1 MPIPAQ
7 QPTVIPAVKKKTFS
21 DLWLYNVNIH
31 APTTNSGR
39 IYIEALP
46 YNPTLQEIGP
56 SSGLETISTD
66 LLFEAV
72 AAVPEVQAAYL
83 AIIDAIAPLRT
94 WINTRQNPVAPEI
107 INELLPPPPE
117 VIVPETVMT
126 TEVIAT
132 VTEPTATYTVISNPQ
147 DVTVEDIVT
156 DPGTI

>member
-1 MPIPAQ
+1 MAIPAQ
-7 QPTVIPAVKKKTFS
+7 NPTVVPSVSEKLFS
-21 DLWLYNVNIH
+21 ELWLYNVNIH

-83 AIIDAIAPLRT
+83 AIIDAIVPLRT
-94 WINTRQNPVAPEI
+94 WINTRNNPVAPEI
-107 INELLPPPPE
+107 IYP
-117 VIVPETVMT
+117 
-126 TEVIAT
+126 
-132 VTEPTATYTVISNPQ
+132 EPTLTEIIAPDIITDPDTTYNVIHNPEE
-147 DVTVEDIVT
+147 VTIVDIVT
-156 DPGTI
+156 DPETI